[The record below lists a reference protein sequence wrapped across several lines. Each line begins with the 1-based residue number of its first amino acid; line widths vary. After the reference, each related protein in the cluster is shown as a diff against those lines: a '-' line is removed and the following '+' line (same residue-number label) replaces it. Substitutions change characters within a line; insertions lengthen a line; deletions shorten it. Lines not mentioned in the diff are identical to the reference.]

1 MKALFIGLGSIGQR
15 HLRNLIEINPKIKL
29 SALRHS
35 RSSPV
40 LSINNEILSK
50 EDVSQ
55 YYGINDFTS
64 LEEALASEPD
74 LIFITNPSHLHAKLA
89 FTCLENSQAYIFIE
103 KPLSSDI
110 ESAQRLLQHEI
121 SSQKKRI
128 CIGYQFRFHPVI
140 KLAKSILS
148 KGKLGNIVSA
158 NLENGEYMPGWHP
171 YEDYRKSYAAKKELG
186 GGALLTQIHDFD
198 YAIWLFGIPHSI
210 YAVGGKLSD
219 LEIDVEDSVK
229 VLMTFHKNNQPI
241 PVNISLDYLQW
252 PAKKQFSII
261 GDKGKI
267 ECDLIDMKLSLH
279 TLNNH
284 ETEIF
289 GFPEFD
295 RNDMFKKELEHFLD
309 FTQGK
314 SEPFVDIETAMLSLE
329 VALNAHL
336 SIKEG
341 KSIDFKNNILRN

>member
-1 MKALFIGLGSIGQR
+1 
-15 HLRNLIEINPKIKL
+15 
-29 SALRHS
+29 
-35 RSSPV
+35 
-40 LSINNEILSK
+40 
-50 EDVSQ
+50 
-55 YYGINDFTS
+55 
-64 LEEALASEPD
+64 
-74 LIFITNPSHLHAKLA
+74 
-89 FTCLENSQAYIFIE
+89 
-103 KPLSSDI
+103 
-110 ESAQRLLQHEI
+110 
-121 SSQKKRI
+121 
-128 CIGYQFRFHPVI
+128 
-140 KLAKSILS
+140 
-148 KGKLGNIVSA
+148 
-158 NLENGEYMPGWHP
+158 MPGWHP

-198 YAIWLFGIPHSI
+198 YAIWLFGIPLSI

-289 GFPEFD
+289 DFPEFD
-295 RNDMFKKELEHFLD
+295 RNEMFKKELEHFLD

-336 SIKEG
+336 SIKKG
-341 KSIDFKNNILRN
+341 KPIEFKNNILRN